1 MESASSLISRRLG
14 SLPAQGDEV
23 AAPHTITWTP
33 VIEKC
38 PDCRP
43 KLRTGLWGEVDG
55 RVIVTVEE
63 TSDGWKWYF
72 SPDYTPMSD
81 DSVGY
86 APTRDGARDLAEIKW
101 ARKHKPK
108 TKRAASKKADGIYKN
123 ALVSL
128 ALQSGFYLGLILLGT
143 VALTYAVLPLQMR
156 VVQTLQSLA
165 RLFGG

>member
-1 MESASSLISRRLG
+1 MESARSLISRRLG
-14 SLPAQGDEV
+14 SSPVQGDKL

-43 KLRTGLWGEVDG
+43 KLRTGLWGEIDG

-63 TSDGWKWYF
+63 TNDGWKWYF
-72 SPDYTPMSD
+72 SPDGGPGSE
-81 DSVGY
+81 DSFGY

-108 TKRAASKKADGIYKN
+108 TKSAAKKREGIYRN

-128 ALQSGFYLGLILLGT
+128 ALQSVFYLGLILLGT
-143 VALTYAVLPLQMR
+143 VALAYAVLPLQMR
-156 VVQTLQSLA
+156 VVQTLQGLA
-165 RLFGG
+165 KLFGG